1 MYYKIVNST
10 LYVCDHYGN
19 IGRRIAENVGFGTF
33 DDDTST
39 FLVTRLN
46 GKVDLFDTNG
56 NHKRTLINDSTEARF
71 SGNEI
76 VVRKNDGRTCIIDR
90 VGNLK
95 RYL

>member
-46 GKVDLFDTNG
+46 GKG
-56 NHKRTLINDSTEARF
+56 KYSCDS
-71 SGNEI
+71 
-76 VVRKNDGRTCIIDR
+76 
-90 VGNLK
+90 
-95 RYL
+95 